1 MWIMIQNIFLNGM
14 IMYKY
19 QGYAPKLQLFEL
31 SITTTKILGL
41 TPLSLKRKIGAL
53 QKNIK

>member
-14 IMYKY
+14 IMHKY
-19 QGYAPKLQLFEL
+19 QGYAPKLPLFEL
-31 SITTTKILGL
+31 ATKIVGL

-53 QKNIK
+53 KKNIG

>member
-14 IMYKY
+14 IMHKY
-19 QGYAPKLQLFEL
+19 QGYAPKLPLFEL
-31 SITTTKILGL
+31 APITTKILGL

-53 QKNIK
+53 KKNIG